1 MQAERNKI
9 MKRRKEQVIFLLLI
23 FSLLLC
29 GCRKHNDGPP
39 DPGTPEPSPLAG
51 VFVSEHGS
59 FTFDGDGKT
68 VLVDLDDELNA
79 YIPDGTME
87 YFFKWGSFGLC
98 RYDVASDLQL
108 SMDGRQ
114 YDFKVR
120 SASENRVSV
129 DYRDEAAQYELDFV
143 REGDGKGEGEGT
155 GEAEGAGAGEAE
167 GVAEMQDISLES
179 LQGEWSDLN
188 GSTKMFL
195 RDDQLTVQEGEYS
208 QNYTVVLIKEGNRP
222 VLANKNGRGFGFM
235 SDLEIREDGSL
246 VGWEMVMDADSHSF
260 HFMREEQIAAEKE
273 IVDLSTE
280 MPKTIESMQIRDFSL
295 NFCTTDGRGYGLDE
309 SLGGA
314 AYGWTITRQEDG
326 SYWMDFSQS
335 YASYMGIGF
344 HGTVSEEY
352 VAGLAEKINELGLP
366 SLNGYHMKNNV
377 SLPGYC
383 VSVDYESDESLLIL
397 AEGNAA
403 DECVFDLPA
412 LVDYAF
418 LVVGQE

>member
-1 MQAERNKI
+1 
-9 MKRRKEQVIFLLLI
+9 MKRRKKQGIFLLLV

-29 GCRKHNDGPP
+29 GCQKHNDGPP
-39 DPGTPEPSPLAG
+39 DPGTPEPAPLTG
-51 VFVSEHGS
+51 EFVSEHGS

-68 VLVDLDDELNA
+68 VYVDLDDELGA
-79 YIPDGTME
+79 HIPDGIME

-98 RYDVASDLQL
+98 RYDVASDLML
-108 SMDGRQ
+108 GMEGRQ

-120 SASENRVSV
+120 SASENRISL
-129 DYRDEAAQYELDFV
+129 DYRDGSVQYELDFV
-143 REGDGKGEGEGT
+143 REGAGEGSGKGAGEGSGKEAGEGT
-155 GEAEGAGAGEAE
+155 GEGTGEGAGE
-167 GVAEMQDISLES
+167 EMQDISLDS
-179 LQGEWSDLN
+179 FQGEWSDLN
-188 GSTKMFL
+188 GSTTMVL
-195 RDDQLTVQEGEYS
+195 NGDRLTIRKGEYTET
-208 QNYTVVLIKEGNRP
+208 YTVVLKKESSP
-222 VLANKNGRGFGFM
+222 AVLANKEGRGFGIM

-246 VGWEMVMDADSHSF
+246 VGWEMVLDADSHCF
-260 HFMREEQIAAEKE
+260 RFMREEQVEAEKE

-280 MPKTIESMQIRDFSL
+280 RPKTIESMQIRDFSL
-295 NFCTTDGRGYGLDE
+295 NFSTTDGRQYGLDE

-314 AYGWTITRQEDG
+314 AYGWMITRQEDG

-352 VAGLAEKINELGLP
+352 VTGLAEKINEIGLP
-366 SLNGYHMKNNV
+366 SLNGYYRKNSV
-377 SLPGYC
+377 SLPGYSI
-383 VSVDYESDESLLIL
+383 SVNYESDESLLVM

-412 LVDYAF
+412 LVDYAL

>member
-1 MQAERNKI
+1 
-9 MKRRKEQVIFLLLI
+9 MKRRKKQGIFLLLV

-29 GCRKHNDGPP
+29 GCQKHNDGPP
-39 DPGTPEPSPLAG
+39 DPGTPEPAPLTG
-51 VFVSEHGS
+51 EFVSEHGS

-68 VLVDLDDELNA
+68 VYVDLDDELGA
-79 YIPDGTME
+79 HIPDGIME

-98 RYDVASDLQL
+98 RYDVASDLML
-108 SMDGRQ
+108 GMEGRQ

-120 SASENRVSV
+120 SASENRISL
-129 DYRDEAAQYELDFV
+129 DYRDGSVQYELDFV
-143 REGDGKGEGEGT
+143 REGAGEGSGKGAGEGSGKGAGEGT
-155 GEAEGAGAGEAE
+155 GEGAGE
-167 GVAEMQDISLES
+167 EMQDISLDS
-179 LQGEWSDLN
+179 FQGEWSDLN
-188 GSTKMFL
+188 GSTTMVL
-195 RDDQLTVQEGEYS
+195 NGDRLTIRKGEYTET
-208 QNYTVVLIKEGNRP
+208 YTVVLKKESNP
-222 VLANKNGRGFGFM
+222 AVLANKEGRGFGIM

-246 VGWEMVMDADSHSF
+246 VGWEMVLDADSHCF
-260 HFMREEQIAAEKE
+260 RFMREEQVEAEKE

-280 MPKTIESMQIRDFSL
+280 RPKTIESMQIRDFSL
-295 NFCTTDGRGYGLDE
+295 NFSTTDGRQYGLDE

-314 AYGWTITRQEDG
+314 AYGWMITRQEDG

-352 VAGLAEKINELGLP
+352 VTGLAEKINEIGLP
-366 SLNGYHMKNNV
+366 SLNGYYRKNSV
-377 SLPGYC
+377 SLPGYSI
-383 VSVDYESDESLLIL
+383 SVNYESDESLLVM

-412 LVDYAF
+412 LVDYAL